1 MKSQARIA
9 VVGMTTAYIQHGVYG
24 RCVDSRDNHCLH
36 AVLTLTRND
45 FFPVSRVRLFIQM
58 YMGIN
63 HVNLRL
69 ACEDG
74 TVSIGEK
81 TEIMAQGVVVYLFP
95 VAIYKGRYKQQQRAL
110 RLMEVCDH
118 HLHNMAL
125 LTRSNDYLGAC
136 LKHIQDCCAWDKK
149 G

>member
-1 MKSQARIA
+1 MPVRTDSFLDDCPLLFPIGFHILRMESQARIA

-63 HVNLRL
+63 HFSLRFDDL
-69 ACEDG
+69 RSACEDG

-95 VAIYKGRYKQQQRAL
+95 VAIYK
-110 RLMEVCDH
+110 
-118 HLHNMAL
+118 
-125 LTRSNDYLGAC
+125 
-136 LKHIQDCCAWDKK
+136 CADQ
-149 G
+149 